1 MPMTLDIV
9 TVERSI
15 YHADDVDVVVVPG
28 TEGVMGILP
37 RHAPVVTAL
46 KEGMLEI
53 VRGSGREI
61 LAIGGGFM
69 EVRESQVVILAEAAE
84 HADEIDVARAEAAR
98 VRARQVVEEAPDKQD
113 MEKAMAA
120 LRRAEVRL
128 RVSRK
133 RAQQATGSH

>member
-1 MPMTLDIV
+1 MPMILDIV
-9 TVERSI
+9 TVERAI

-46 KEGMLEI
+46 KEGELEI
-53 VRGSGREI
+53 VRPGGREV

-84 HADEIDVARAEAAR
+84 HADEIDIARAEAAR
-98 VRARQVVEEAPDKQD
+98 ARARQAIDEAPDKQD

-120 LRRAEVRL
+120 LKRAEVRL
-128 RVSRK
+128 RVSKK

>member
-15 YHADDVDVVVVPG
+15 FHADDVDVVVVPG

-46 KEGMLEI
+46 KEGVLEI
-53 VRGSGREI
+53 VRGGNREV

-133 RAQQATGSH
+133 RSQQATGSH

>member
-9 TVERSI
+9 TVERAI

-28 TEGVMGILP
+28 SEGVMGILP
-37 RHAPVVTAL
+37 RHAPIVTAL
-46 KEGMLEI
+46 KEGELEI
-53 VRGSGREI
+53 VRGENREI

-84 HADEIDVARAEAAR
+84 HADDIDVARAEAAR
-98 VRARQVVEEAPDKQD
+98 ARARQAVSEAPDKQD

-120 LRRAEVRL
+120 LKRAEVRL
-128 RVSRK
+128 RVSKK